1 MAHPAQQEFCH
12 DVKLRFPEYFQETR
26 VLEVGS
32 RDINGSVRDEFINA
46 DYIGI
51 DVEAGPGVDQVCL
64 GHEFQADPE
73 SFDVVCSNET
83 FEHDPYAARTVAHM
97 LSLLRPGGLFFMT
110 CAGEGRKEHGTT
122 RTGSRY
128 GPDANYYQN
137 VSVSLFLT
145 WIQAADFEELYL
157 KHNRTV
163 SDLYCFAIKA
173 Q

>member
-32 RDINGSVRDEFINA
+32 RDINGSVRDEFTNA

-73 SFDVVCSNET
+73 SFDVVCSSET
-83 FEHDPYAARTVAHM
+83 FEHDPHAART
-97 LSLLRPGGLFFMT
+97 
-110 CAGEGRKEHGTT
+110 CA
-122 RTGSRY
+122 
-128 GPDANYYQN
+128 PV
-137 VSVSLFLT
+137 VSFS
-145 WIQAADFEELYL
+145 
-157 KHNRTV
+157 
-163 SDLYCFAIKA
+163 
-173 Q
+173 